1 MPSYLDFDSTKKF
14 RDFIIG
20 KTLNQPNGP
29 QTFTNSTY
37 TYNNLS
43 SLPNINP
50 GDVVTNDVMN
60 RTDTL
65 NRTSNFNLYRPIDGY
80 EGLDRVLNTNVLDQT
95 GLPLRLYPYFDV
107 EPPKYNLYGI
117 LNANAYDSES
127 KLFQFA
133 SSYIKN
139 SPEGPIYSR
148 LTRNIEKTINGK
160 VRLLDAL
167 NGNTSTALNLVTG
180 REPLVEFN
188 NSITVAKT
196 LPGKAVDFLQ
206 SVAGITLP
214 FTEIPGDYL
223 TNPFNSTNNTR
234 PTASTEVGKFLQDL
248 TGAIGSMVGIQRR
261 PLDTR
266 KPSDLLIEYMGQ
278 GPKQSLFNNLAFSK
292 YAPDYTTTA
301 RSQNT
306 SKVFNFVDD
315 VAQGVKNVLGL
326 EAPKGNAY
334 IGDDRGDDVKFAM
347 GDFNDRPVRSSYY
360 LSLMF
365 DKISAEI
372 FHKSQN
378 ITEGGSIGGNL
389 TWYSKNSK
397 NKLGSNNAEYTNQ
410 EQSVFLDTLSTKYG
424 FRDDSIL
431 GETQRILDSLPSDG
445 GASRSHVANV
455 IDQTSRVFVEGD
467 TKISRGSAIKYI
479 DKYSNDEAGVE
490 YCRVWTKDRGYMNY
504 SDTMKRTS
512 NIRKFDS
519 SVMGGKSRP
528 WNLNIAPMSNG
539 KRSFD
544 GSTNIVERTEGS
556 GDFYAKK
563 YMFSLENL
571 AWKTSNTDGFRVSDL
586 PACERGP
593 NGGRVMWFPP
603 YDLKVSEQN
612 NARWEEN
619 SFIGRPELLYTYQ
632 NTSRTGQVSFK
643 VIVDHPSIM
652 NLMSQD
658 LFNNMSDAEADN
670 YINAFFAGCKD
681 LDLYELLKT
690 YVTIDVEDATLI
702 QLYLNSDNSPDPQT
716 IKKFRYISTPMTVP
730 GQPPTTTTPPQSSGP
745 VNFDAKLFFD
755 NDFPKVGSSDT
766 TSSQTY
772 DGTYESYLSKKNTR
786 ITGLETDLTELL
798 TGPLSGKTGE
808 HDRGVIFKSPYPLK
822 GLTGLALTNKKN
834 EIISGQTASIT
845 SGFAT
850 METAYAGLNAKAIEL
865 KNKIETGEVTEAT
878 LTITTATSEVAD
890 DNYNL
895 YLGIRRGHSI
905 LRHFLNLLIASDSS
919 SVVDK
924 KWITPD
930 GVKKTQTLG
939 AKINL
944 PLEFTF
950 KDLGF
955 SKDGKLNVK
964 FTTNGENTD
973 ISNPTGGQEN
983 INCHQPI
990 TTKKGL
996 KVTAPIAFFCRQASA
1011 KLEYTP
1017 VPKKPTEKVPE
1028 PNIQYTTTVEEYED
1042 TIPGTAPKKPNI
1054 NVMQRIIMKML
1065 SECYYFKKLEEDS
1078 PLAFKSLSEKIK
1090 YFHPAFH
1097 SMTPEGLNARLTFL
1111 HQCVRPGDTI
1121 PVKGISDNLDIGARN
1136 TSFGPPPIC
1145 VMRIGDF
1152 YHSKVVIRD
1161 INISFEENVWDLNPE
1176 GIGVQPMIATVQ
1188 LQIAF
1193 IGGQGLEAP
1202 VDRLQNALSSNF
1214 YANTEMYDERATI
1227 TSKINGKSADDFMR
1241 QEFFTKDFLDKIN
1254 ERVNK
1259 VPKSEADS
1267 AGAKKSVEGKY
1278 IGVDGQKLSYSPS
1291 LLYPVY
1297 EKTNAYFESYD
1308 KTYNE
1313 LLKLYGEKPISLFF
1327 SNTYRKV
1334 NTFTVKTDGSD
1345 ETIELL
1351 GEYKVSDDLSNQTRG
1366 FKTGMVS
1373 AINSNYLN
1381 DILNL
1386 TEVIPEPLRLHSEK
1400 LLQPYMIKFV
1410 EGYIDGMMDKS
1421 SIKNL
1426 EQTRESITTILD
1438 SLNFITQYGSDGKI
1452 DGQSFT
1458 EVYLNVTEFNSA
1470 GFYKEYSPIVK
1481 FIKDNHTKLTSKI
1494 VDFTPSTIDTATLKE
1509 ILSVFLQ
1516 GERKNIVDLYKND
1529 AKVTKIFTE
1538 KIINKIDDKLK
1549 KFIVTPSPVK
1559 FKYSKVPKYNKD
1571 KKVEYSYGTPTN
1583 EVAYDTEVLT
1593 KIMNA
1598 QNKLGDTLNFYKK

>member
-1 MPSYLDFDSTKKF
+1 MPSYLDFNSTKKF

-29 QTFTNSTY
+29 QTFTNASY
-37 TYNNLS
+37 AVNNLS
-43 SLPNINP
+43 SLSNTNP

-60 RTDTL
+60 RADTL
-65 NRTSNFNLYRPIDGY
+65 TKTSNINLYRPVDGY
-80 EGLDRVLNTNVLDQT
+80 EGLDRVLNTNILDQT

-117 LNANAYDSES
+117 LNASAYDNES

-167 NGNTSTALNLVTG
+167 NGNTSTALNLLTG

-223 TNPFNSTNNTR
+223 TNPYSGPIKTR
-234 PTASTEVGKFLQDL
+234 PEASTEVGKFLQDL
-248 TGAIGSMVGIQRR
+248 TGALGSMIGIQRR
-261 PLDTR
+261 PLDSR

-278 GPKQSLFNNLAFSK
+278 GPKQALFNNLAFSK

-301 RSQNT
+301 RSQNS
-306 SKVFNFVDD
+306 SKVFNFIDN

-326 EAPKGNAY
+326 EAPKGIAY
-334 IGDDRGDDVKFAM
+334 IGDDRGDNVKFAM
-347 GDFNDRPVRSSYY
+347 GDFYDRPVRSSYY

-365 DKISAEI
+365 DTVSAEI
-372 FHKSQN
+372 FHKSKN

-397 NKLGSNNAEYTNQ
+397 NKLGSNNAEYTTQ
-410 EQSVFLDTLSTKYG
+410 EQSRFEETLSTKYG

-431 GETQRILDSLPSDG
+431 GETQRILDSMPSDA
-445 GASRSHVANV
+445 GAARSHVANV
-455 IDQTSRVFVEGD
+455 IDQTSRVFTEGD
-467 TKISRGSAIKYI
+467 VKISRGSAIKYT
-479 DKYSNDEAGVE
+479 DKYSSDEAGVE

-519 SVMGGKSRP
+519 SVLGGRSRV

-544 GSTNIVERTEGS
+544 GSTNIVDGFPYGEGY
-556 GDFYAKK
+556 YAQK
-563 YMFSLENL
+563 YMFSIENL
-571 AWKTSNTDGFRVSDL
+571 AWKTSNMDGFRVSDL

-619 SFIGRPELLYTYQ
+619 TFMGRPEPIYTYQ

-658 LFNNMSDAEADN
+658 LFKNMTDEESDN

-690 YVTIDVEDATLI
+690 YVTIDTEDASLI
-702 QLYLNSDNSPDPQT
+702 QQYLNADKKPDNET
-716 IKKFRYISTPMTVP
+716 IKKWKHVSTSVTIP
-730 GQPPTTTTPPQSSGP
+730 GEPVTPLPAANGGEP
-745 VNFDAKLFFD
+745 VNFNAKLFFE

-766 TSSQTY
+766 VASQTY
-772 DGTYESYLSKKNTR
+772 ADTYTAYKNKKVNQIVKLEEHLTR
-786 ITGLETDLTELL
+786 LL
-798 TGPLSGKTGE
+798 TGDYKGVNGE

-822 GLTGLALTNKKN
+822 GLTEPALTTKKN
-834 EIISGQTASIT
+834 EIVSGQTASVT
-845 SGFAT
+845 SGFTT
-850 METAYAGLNAKAIEL
+850 MDTTFGELNTKIGEL
-865 KNKIETGEVTEAT
+865 KTKIESGEVSEAT
-878 LTITTATSEVAD
+878 FTITTATSEVAD

-895 YLGIRRGHSI
+895 NLGVRRGNSI
-905 LRHFLNLLIASDSS
+905 LRHFLNVLMGTSSD
-919 SVVDK
+919 DILNK

-930 GVKKTQTLG
+930 GVKKLVGLAGLG
-939 AKINL
+939 TKIL
-944 PLEFTF
+944 VPIEFSF

-955 SKDGKLNVK
+955 TKEGKLNIE
-964 FTTNGENTD
+964 FTTSGESSN
-973 ISNPTGGQEN
+973 ISNTTGGQDN
-983 INCHQPI
+983 INCKQKL
-990 TTKKGL
+990 TTKFGL
-996 KVTAPIAFFCRQASA
+996 KVTAPIAFFCRQATA

-1017 VPKKPTEKVPE
+1017 IPQKQTETVPE
-1028 PNIQYTTTVEEYED
+1028 PITKIITTLEPYD
-1042 TIPGTAPKKPNI
+1042 DIIPGKAPKKPNI

-1097 SMTPEGLNARLTFL
+1097 SMTPEGLNSRLTFL
-1111 HQCVRPGDTI
+1111 LQCVRPGDTI
-1121 PVKGISDNLDIGARN
+1121 PVKGITDSVDIGARN

-1161 INISFEENVWDLNPE
+1161 VNITFDDNVWDLNPE
-1176 GIGVQPMIATVQ
+1176 GIGVQPMIANVQ

-1193 IGGQGLEAP
+1193 IGGQGLETP

-1214 YANTEMYDERATI
+1214 FANTEMYDERSTI
-1227 TSKINGKSADDFMR
+1227 TSKINGDSADK
-1241 QEFFTKDFLDKIN
+1241 FTKEFLTAIN
-1254 ERVNK
+1254 QRPNTK
-1259 VPKSEADS
+1259 PKSEADS
-1267 AGAKKSVEGKY
+1267 AGAKKGAEGKY
-1278 IGVDGQKLSYSPS
+1278 IGNLSNKLSYNPS
-1291 LLYPVY
+1291 LIYPAF
-1297 EKTNAYFESYD
+1297 EGTKTYFDLYD

-1313 LLKLYGEKPISLFF
+1313 LLKLYGEKVVSLFF
-1327 SNTYRKV
+1327 SNTYRKT
-1334 NTFTVKTDGSD
+1334 NIFTVKTEGSD
-1345 ETIELL
+1345 VPIELL
-1351 GEYKVSDDLSNQTRG
+1351 GEYRPSDDLSYYTRG
-1366 FKTGMVS
+1366 LKVGMVS
-1373 AINSNYLN
+1373 AIKSNN
-1381 DILNL
+1381 NL
-1386 TEVIPEPLRLHSEK
+1386 TELLNLNNAMAPSLYSNSEK
-1400 LLQPYMIKFV
+1400 LLQPYLVKFV
-1410 EGYIDGMMDKS
+1410 ENYVDGMMDKE

-1426 EQTRESITTILD
+1426 EKNRQSITSILD
-1438 SLNFITQYGSDGKI
+1438 SLNFITEFEEDGKI
-1452 DGQSFT
+1452 TGTTFT
-1458 EVYLNVTEFNSA
+1458 KSSLSGFTNDE
-1470 GFYKEYSPIVK
+1470 FYKEYRPIIN
-1481 FIKDNHTKLTSKI
+1481 FIKDNHTKLSTK
-1494 VDFTPSTIDTATLKE
+1494 VDSLSIGFNYASIDTTTLKE

-1516 GERKNIVDLYKND
+1516 GEVKNIVDLYKKD
-1529 AKVTKIFTE
+1529 TKNFPEAIT
-1538 KIINKIDDKLK
+1538 NKINEKLT
-1549 KFIVTPSPVK
+1549 KFIDVPKPVK
-1559 FKYSKVPKYNKD
+1559 FKYSKVPTYDVN
-1571 KKVEYSYGTPTN
+1571 KKVDYMLN
-1583 EVAYDTEVLT
+1583 VTETATDPSFIDSLK
-1593 KIMNA
+1593 KIMNF
-1598 QNKLGDTLNFYKK
+1598 QNKLGDTLNYYKK

>member
-37 TYNNLS
+37 AYNNLS
-43 SLPNINP
+43 SLPNTNS
-50 GDVVTNDVMN
+50 GDVVVNDTMN
-60 RTDTL
+60 REDTL
-65 NRTSNFNLYRPIDGY
+65 NRTSNINLYRPIDGY
-80 EGLDRVLNTNVLDQT
+80 EGLDRVLNTNILDQT

-117 LNANAYDSES
+117 LNASAYDSES

-160 VRLLDAL
+160 VRLIDAL
-167 NGNTSTALNLVTG
+167 NGNTSTALNLLTG

-206 SVAGITLP
+206 SVAGVTLP

-223 TNPFNSTNNTR
+223 TNPFNGPSNTR
-234 PTASTEVGKFLQDL
+234 PVATTEVGKFLQDA
-248 TGAIGSMVGIQRR
+248 TGAIGSLIGIQRR
-261 PLDTR
+261 PLDSR

-278 GPKQSLFNNLAFSK
+278 GPKQSLFNSLAFSK

-306 SKVFNFVDD
+306 SKVFNFIDD

-326 EAPKGNAY
+326 EAPKGSAY
-334 IGDDRGDDVKFAM
+334 IGDDRGDNVKFAM
-347 GDFNDRPVRSSYY
+347 SDFNDRPVRSSYY

-365 DKISAEI
+365 DKVSAEI
-372 FHKSQN
+372 FHKSKN

-410 EQSVFLDTLSTKYG
+410 EQSIFEETLSTKYG

-431 GETQRILDSLPSDG
+431 GETQRILDSMPSDG

-455 IDQTSRVFVEGD
+455 IDQTSRVFVDGD
-467 TKISRGSAIKYI
+467 TRISRGSAIKYT
-479 DKYSNDEAGVE
+479 DKYSSDEAGVE

-504 SDTMKRTS
+504 SDTMKKTS

-519 SVMGGKSRP
+519 SVLGGDSRV

-544 GSTNIVERTEGS
+544 GSTNIVEKTQGS

-571 AWKTSNTDGFRVSDL
+571 AWKSSNTDGFRVSDL

-612 NARWEEN
+612 NARWDEN
-619 SFIGRPELLYTYQ
+619 SFIGRPEPIYTYQ
-632 NTSRTGQVSFK
+632 NTSRSGQVSFK

-658 LFNNMSDAEADN
+658 LFKDMSEAEADN

-690 YVTIDVEDATLI
+690 YITIDIEDAILI
-702 QLYLNSDNSPDPQT
+702 QTYLNSGDNPDPVT
-716 IKKFRYISTPMTVP
+716 IKKWRPI
-730 GQPPTTTTPPQSSGP
+730 TTTITTPGVPITQLPPPKGGEP
-745 VNFDAKLFFD
+745 VNYNAKLYFR

-766 TSSQTY
+766 VASQTY
-772 DGTYESYLSKKNTR
+772 ADTYTDYKNKKDSYIKL
-786 ITGLETDLTELL
+786 LVEDLNELL
-798 TGPLSGKTGE
+798 IGPLSGKTGE

-822 GLTGLALTNKKN
+822 GLTGGALTTKKN
-834 EIISGQTASIT
+834 EIISGQTT
-845 SGFAT
+845 SVTGGFTT
-850 METAYAGLNAKAIEL
+850 MDTTFGELNTKISDL
-865 KNKIETGEVTEAT
+865 KTKIESGEVNAAT

-895 YLGIRRGHSI
+895 LLGVRRGNSI
-905 LRHFLNLLIASDSS
+905 LKHFLNVLMGTSSDEILN
-919 SVVDK
+919 K

-930 GVKKTQTLG
+930 GVKKLVG
-939 AKINL
+939 LAGSFSL
-944 PLEFTF
+944 PIEFSF

-955 SKDGKLNVK
+955 AKDGKLNIK
-964 FTTNGENTD
+964 FTTNGENSD
-973 ISNPTGGQEN
+973 ISNPTGEQGN
-983 INCHQPI
+983 INCKQKI

-996 KVTAPIAFFCRQASA
+996 KVTAPIAFFCRQATA

-1017 VPKKPTEKVPE
+1017 LPQKQKETVSDP
-1028 PNIQYTTTVEEYED
+1028 ITTVTTLMEEYDD
-1042 TIPGTAPKKPNI
+1042 TIPGTAPKKPTI

-1065 SECYYFKKLEEDS
+1065 SECYYFKKLEDDS

-1097 SMTPEGLNARLTFL
+1097 SMTPEGLNSRLTFL
-1111 HQCVRPGDTI
+1111 LQCVRPGDTI
-1121 PVKGISDNLDIGARN
+1121 PVKGISDSLDIGARN

-1145 VMRIGDF
+1145 VMRVGDF
-1152 YHSKVVIRD
+1152 YHSKIIIRD
-1161 INISFEENVWDLNPE
+1161 VNITFDDNVWDLNPE
-1176 GIGVQPMIATVQ
+1176 GIGVQPMIANVS

-1227 TSKINGKSADDFMR
+1227 TSKINGKSVD
-1241 QEFFTKDFLDKIN
+1241 EYTKEFLDGLNLPSNTK
-1254 ERVNK
+1254 
-1259 VPKSEADS
+1259 PKSEADS
-1267 AGAKKSVEGKY
+1267 AGAITNIQGKY
-1278 IGVDGQKLSYSPS
+1278 IGNQGEKLSYNPS
-1291 LLYPVY
+1291 LIYPAF
-1297 EKTNAYFESYD
+1297 EGTKAYFDLYD

-1313 LLKLYGEKPISLFF
+1313 LLKLYGEKPVSLFF
-1327 SNTYRKV
+1327 SNTYRKI
-1334 NTFTVKTDGSD
+1334 NTFTVKTDGAD

-1366 FKTGMVS
+1366 LKTGMVT
-1373 AINSNYLN
+1373 AINTNDLT

-1386 TEVIPEPLRLHSEK
+1386 SGVIPSSLRSTSEK
-1400 LLQPYMIKFV
+1400 ILQPYMIKFV
-1410 EGYIDGMMDKS
+1410 EGYIDGMMNKE

-1426 EQTRESITTILD
+1426 EKYRQSVTSTLD

-1452 DGQSFT
+1452 EGELFT
-1458 EVYLNVTEFNSA
+1458 ELYLNVSEFSSTN
-1470 GFYKEYSPIVK
+1470 FYKEYSPIIN
-1481 FIKDNHTKLTSKI
+1481 FIKDNHTKLSGK
-1494 VDFTPSTIDTATLKE
+1494 VDTLSSGFNPSSIDTATLKE

-1516 GERKNIVDLYKND
+1516 GEKKNIVDLYKND
-1529 AKVTKIFTE
+1529 SKNFTD
-1538 KIINKIDDKLK
+1538 KIISKIDDKLK
-1549 KFIVTPSPVK
+1549 KFIETPSPVK
-1559 FKYSKVPKYNKD
+1559 FKYSKVPTYDVN

-1583 EVAYDTEVLT
+1583 EVGYDTEVLT
-1593 KIMNA
+1593 KIMSA
-1598 QNKLGDTLNFYKK
+1598 QNKLGTTLNYYKK